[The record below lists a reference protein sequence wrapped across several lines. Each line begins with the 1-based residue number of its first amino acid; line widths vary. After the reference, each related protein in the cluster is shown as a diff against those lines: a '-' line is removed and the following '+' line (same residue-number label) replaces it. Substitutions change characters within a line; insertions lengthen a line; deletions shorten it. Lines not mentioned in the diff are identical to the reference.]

1 MCTRGANGSSNG
13 MVVVRVALLQLKWS
27 QHCMICRRTMG
38 VDGFIMPPP
47 PPMPPQAASRRHRSR
62 SARTAQH
69 DKSSWQ
75 PHAAASSSGSGG
87 EFYESLQ
94 MFQDLDLAA
103 QLRVRQ
109 LWHSAFP
116 GAKSQTASLLEQLS
130 RYKLVNKSAWVCSKV
145 TAVLRDNGMF

>member
-1 MCTRGANGSSNG
+1 
-13 MVVVRVALLQLKWS
+13 
-27 QHCMICRRTMG
+27 MICRRTPG
-38 VDGFIMPPP
+38 ADGFIMPPP
-47 PPMPPQAASRRHRSR
+47 PPGPPRRRSR
-62 SARTAQH
+62 SARQAAATQR
-69 DKSSWQ
+69 DESWQ
-75 PHAAASSSGSGG
+75 PAASSSGSGG

-130 RYKLVNKSAWVCSKV
+130 RYKLINKSAWVCSKV
-145 TAVLRDNGMF
+145 TAILRDNGMF